1 MSMEFNQ
8 KVYDDLVEAVFMRS
22 PSVQKVGFDGKS
34 YKPGLAQMEAFD
46 AALGHPS
53 AGFRSI
59 HVAGTNGK
67 GSVCHLLASALSA
80 AGYRVGLYTSPH
92 LTDFRERMKTIPGG
106 MVPKEYAYDF
116 LTQWEPYFYKNN
128 LSFFEIT
135 TGLAFRW
142 FADEGV
148 DIAVVETGLGGLL
161 DSTNILPSPLLTIV
175 TNIGLD
181 HMALLGD
188 TLPEIAAQKAGIF
201 KTGVPAL
208 VGESDP
214 QTDPVFAEKAWMRC
228 PSLAF
233 ADKLRPSLWFRKAEI
248 LKKMDLQADCQEKN
262 LRTVLAA
269 LDILRDSAG
278 IRTDEAQTLEALI
291 HAAERTDLRGRW
303 EKLSDYP
310 WVVCDIGHNAH
321 ALRYNFEKLQRLVSE
336 GKADSLLIVY
346 GIMADKDLDAILPL
360 MPPEA
365 TYVFAAPDTP
375 RALPSEELLARFQ
388 AYCAEQGRS
397 TVRAYAAPSVREAVR
412 MASTMAQSLSGD
424 SRPLI
429 YIGGSTFVV
438 SEALTLFRR

>member
-8 KVYDDLVEAVFMRS
+8 KLYDDLVEAVFMRS
-22 PSVQKVGFDGKS
+22 PSVQQVGFDGKS

-53 AGFRSI
+53 QAFRSI

-67 GSVCHLLASALSA
+67 GSVCHLLASVLSA
-80 AGYRVGLYTSPH
+80 AGFRVGLYTSPH
-92 LTDFRERMKTIPGG
+92 LTDFRERMKIVSEG

-116 LTQWEPYFYKNN
+116 LTQWQPYFYRNN

-142 FADEGV
+142 FADQGI

-161 DSTNILPSPLLTIV
+161 DSTNILPAPLLTIV

-181 HMALLGD
+181 HMALLGQ

-201 KTGVPAL
+201 KSGVPAL

-214 QTDPVFAEKAWMRC
+214 QTDPVFAETAWMRC
-228 PSLAF
+228 PSISF
-233 ADKLRPSLWFRKAEI
+233 ADKLRPSLWYRKAEI

-278 IRTDEAQTLEALI
+278 IRTDEARTLDALI
-291 HAAERTDLRGRW
+291 HTAERTQLHGRW
-303 EKLSDYP
+303 EKLSDCP
-310 WVVCDIGHNAH
+310 WVICDIGHNAH
-321 ALRYNFEKLQRLVSE
+321 ALRYNFDKLQRLVEE

-346 GIMADKDLDAILPL
+346 GIMADKDLDSILPL
-360 MPPEA
+360 MPPES
-365 TYVFAAPDTP
+365 TYFFAAPDTP
-375 RALPSEELLARFQ
+375 RALPAEELLSRYQ
-388 AYCAEQGRS
+388 AWCTAQGRS
-397 TVRAYAAPSVREAVR
+397 SVRAYSAPSVREAVR
-412 MASTMAQSLSGD
+412 MATTMAQSLSSD
-424 SRPLI
+424 SRPLV

-438 SEALTLFRR
+438 SEAFTLFRR